1 MINKIKEK
9 FRKYFWKYEKRAR
22 YSGVKMGVDNFIDS
36 DFWSSEPYLISI
48 GSHCQIT
55 SDVKFYTHGGAG
67 AVRRFYPNFDTF
79 GKIQIGDYVY
89 IGSGA
94 KIMPGV
100 KVGDNVLIAAG
111 SVVTKSVPSN
121 MVVAGCPA
129 KIICTIEEYIER
141 NQAYNTNSKNLDYNS
156 KRKLLLSIDEEKF
169 IKKPFLSINK

>member
-1 MINKIKEK
+1 M
-9 FRKYFWKYEKRAR
+9 
-22 YSGVKMGVDNFIDS
+22 
-36 DFWSSEPYLISI
+36 
-48 GSHCQIT
+48 
-55 SDVKFYTHGGAG
+55 
-67 AVRRFYPNFDTF
+67 
-79 GKIQIGDYVY
+79 Y

-129 KIICTIEEYIER
+129 KIICTVEEYIER

-156 KRKLLLSIDEEKF
+156 KKKLLLSIGEEKF

>member
-1 MINKIKEK
+1 M
-9 FRKYFWKYEKRAR
+9 
-22 YSGVKMGVDNFIDS
+22 DNFIDS

-94 KIMPGV
+94 KIMPWV

-121 MVVAGCPA
+121 MVVAGGC
-129 KIICTIEEYIER
+129 KNYIHYR
-141 NQAYNTNSKNLDYNS
+141 RIYRA
-156 KRKLLLSIDEEKF
+156 
-169 IKKPFLSINK
+169 